1 MISEQQIIQQLKII
15 DQYKFEWMI
24 SNLLHQGAFPEIVDQ
39 NASIVSFGINIE
51 KKRTRKSLSRSDAEL
66 ITGEVKI
73 EKSIQVNWKSKFIED
88 IEKNKGKLIKKFVF
102 CTNQD
107 VGSKKI
113 NSDGKKIDAEE
124 YGRDN
129 LNCKDCFVIGQ
140 QTLVLILQ
148 NPAFF
153 YIRRNFLNI
162 SDDFFCSVEEY
173 KSILQQNSSL
183 ECNLSQSEIGQYANI
198 LSDRLTFDPKKTI
211 LLHNDEYLTLLHTIA
226 VWASGQVKKD
236 FPNTLSQDFCFIKW
250 PRNIIS
256 LGNIS
261 TSEIDERIATI
272 VFIWGAHKIEK
283 LSEYLMLNKQNVM
296 LVFVCPS
303 VFKDKVYEKI
313 IDFRGSISIQDLYIS
328 EIDKRGVSTKESEA
342 HKQKISTVVR
352 NLKELLLKCEALIY
366 FYSPFYADDPK
377 LKNKIRSI
385 LKINQTQLNQL
396 FNLLLQ
402 NNFASITGKILW
414 LKQPI
419 IAKELLNDYIND
431 GTFNIEEM
439 VK

>member
-1 MISEQQIIQQLKII
+1 MVSEQQIIQKLKII

-24 SNLLHQGAFPEIVDQ
+24 SNLFHQGAFPGIVEQ
-39 NASIVSFGINIE
+39 NASIVPFGVSTE
-51 KKRTRKSLSRSDAEL
+51 KERTRKSFPRSDAEL

-73 EKSIQVNWKSKFIED
+73 ESSVQVDWKSKFKEVIEN
-88 IEKNKGKLIKKFVF
+88 NKGQPIKKFVF

-107 VGSKKI
+107 IKSKQI
-113 NSDGKKIDAEE
+113 NIDKKKVDAEE
-124 YGRDN
+124 YGRNN

-140 QTLVLILQ
+140 QMLILILK

-162 SDDFFCSVEEY
+162 LNDFFCSVEEY
-173 KSILQQNSSL
+173 KSILKQNSSL
-183 ECNLSQSEIGQYANI
+183 ECNLSQSEIEQYVNI

-211 LLHNDEYLTLLHTIA
+211 LLHNDEYLTLLNTIA

-236 FPNTLSQDFCFIKW
+236 FPNTLSQDFCFIRW
-250 PRNIIS
+250 PQSIIS
-256 LGNIS
+256 LENIS

-272 VFIWGAHKIEK
+272 VFIWGAHKIEN
-283 LSEYLMLNKQNVM
+283 LSEYLMFNKQNVM

-313 IDFRGSISIQDLYIS
+313 IDFGGSISTQDLCIS

-352 NLKELLLKCEALIY
+352 NLRELLLKCEALIY
-366 FYSPFYADDPK
+366 FYSPFYPSDTE
-377 LKNKIRSI
+377 LKKKISSI
-385 LKINQTQLNQL
+385 LKINQIQLNQL
-396 FNLLLQ
+396 FTLLLQ
-402 NNFASITGKILW
+402 NNLASITGKILW

-419 IAKELLNDYIND
+419 IAKELLNDYINN
-431 GTFNIEEM
+431 GTFHIEEM
-439 VK
+439 VI